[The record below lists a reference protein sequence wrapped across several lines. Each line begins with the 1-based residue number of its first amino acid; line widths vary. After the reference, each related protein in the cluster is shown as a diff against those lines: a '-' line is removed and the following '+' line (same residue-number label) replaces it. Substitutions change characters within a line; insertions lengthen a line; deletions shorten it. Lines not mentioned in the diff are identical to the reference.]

1 MQAALGLFIQS
12 DNVLIIHIA
21 SEKISLSADSDQMA
35 PPFGNL
41 QAFREKGLT
50 QTLYLALICADF

>member
-1 MQAALGLFIQS
+1 MQGFEFTVQAALGLFIQS

-50 QTLYLALICADF
+50 